1 MTIPLMALA
10 LLSVIGGWVGIPEL
24 FMQEAHALEHFLGPV
39 FSSSDKLKESHHLSH
54 STEWVMVG
62 TVVLLTLIVII
73 YAWRK
78 FSRYQLIMA
87 DDTGFGKVL
96 ARKWYVDELYDAI
109 IVRPVNAFARFLD
122 SAIEKSGIDWI
133 VNGVGKSVQYTSR
146 QIRLLQSGLV
156 GNYILLMVVSIV
168 IFFLIEFFL
177 RK

>member
-1 MTIPLMALA
+1 M
-10 LLSVIGGWVGIPEL
+10 GE
-24 FMQEAHALEHFLGPV
+24 E
-39 FSSSDKLKESHHLSH
+39 
-54 STEWVMVG
+54 
-62 TVVLLTLIVII
+62 
-73 YAWRK
+73 
-78 FSRYQLIMA
+78 
-87 DDTGFGKVL
+87 TGFGKIL
-96 ARKWYVDELYDAI
+96 ARKWYVDEIYDAV

-133 VNGVGKSVQYTSR
+133 VNGVGKSVQYASR